1 MSIMIIQ
8 LIGVLYFLMAVRLKV
23 WKTSLNTFLVFATA
37 FTIVATREIE
47 FLRTIWVDYHLT
59 LIAALLTFMMVRVVI
74 QGAYK
79 KKTDNCSRCCDFLKE
94 SKWN

>member
-8 LIGVLYFLMAVRLKV
+8 LIGVLYFLMAIRFKV

-37 FTIVATREIE
+37 FTIVVTREIE

-59 LIAALLTFMMVRVVI
+59 LIATLLTFMMVRVVI
-74 QGAYK
+74 QGAHK
-79 KKTDNCSRCCDFLKE
+79 KKEECK
-94 SKWN
+94 

>member
-1 MSIMIIQ
+1 MSIIIIQ
-8 LIGVLYFLMAVRLKV
+8 LIGVLYFLMAIRFKV

-59 LIAALLTFMMVRVVI
+59 LIVTLLTFMMVRVVI
-74 QGAYK
+74 QGAHK
-79 KKTDNCSRCCDFLKE
+79 KKEECK
-94 SKWN
+94 